1 VVRIIFRKLL
11 SNLWGKILEN
21 HFRTYP
27 EINWNSL
34 KYCQATE
41 TSIIMVFYWI
51 NLISFSCAMS
61 DVPLTAIYFG
71 NVQGNVFMN
80 HWEVRVNL
88 LCISLIILLLAGV
101 LSK

>member
-1 VVRIIFRKLL
+1 MWIIFRKPLF
-11 SNLWGKILEN
+11 NLWGKILEN

-34 KYCQATE
+34 KYYQAAE
-41 TSIIMVFYWI
+41 ASQSIIMIF
-51 NLISFSCAMS
+51 FSCAMP

-80 HWEVRVNL
+80 HWEVRNFLSIALVIL
-88 LCISLIILLLAGV
+88 LCFRCPF
-101 LSK
+101 